1 MHKTSVVSSVNI
13 LAIFCEIRPYF
24 FFSAKW
30 KWLVVMNIPVTVTVC
45 STVNRKS
52 FNVLFWGLFCAKTEV
67 FLQSLREKDWWGE
80 RQLLQCRNDHTD
92 AGEHGSSTR
101 KRERGGSKRRW
112 HLCFPATILPFLP
125 LPKQN

>member
-45 STVNRKS
+45 SIVNRKS
-52 FNVLFWGLFCAKTEV
+52 FNVLFWGLFCAKTGFFCSLYEKKIDGGKDNCFSVEMITLMLGSMEV
-67 FLQSLREKDWWGE
+67 AQGNVK
-80 RQLLQCRNDHTD
+80 
-92 AGEHGSSTR
+92 
-101 KRERGGSKRRW
+101 GGSKRRW